1 MLGWFAMQQPG
12 VESAVAFPGLSIN
25 GFTNSSSAGI
35 VFSTLKPFGERK
47 DPSLSAN
54 AIAAEL
60 NKKYTVIQ
68 DAFVAMLPP
77 PPVDGLG
84 TTGGFKLQLEDQAGL
99 GYEALDEAKKRGE
112 LIPAEDVAR
121 EWADLIGRARAKL
134 LGLPPRLAAHAM
146 TCATVRE
153 AEEFA
158 RAEVY
163 AALSELGETP
173 DDDPAADSPGDAD
186 ALAPAAA

>member
-1 MLGWFAMQQPG
+1 MIGIPKQ
-12 VESAVAFPGLSIN
+12 SAAAI
-25 GFTNSSSAGI
+25 AGI
-35 VFSTLKPFGERK
+35 GVRRFDQLAHEGDPPPRNSDGSVPPREFGEWFRRRLLAEIGIAQ
-47 DPSLSAN
+47 DGTAYDYEAERARLTHHQAN
-54 AIAAEL
+54 NA
-60 NKKYTVIQ
+60 
-68 DAFVAMLPP
+68 
-77 PPVDGLG
+77 
-84 TTGGFKLQLEDQAGL
+84 
-99 GYEALDEAKKRGE
+99 ALDEAKKRGE

-121 EWADLIGRARAKL
+121 EWTDMISRARAKL